1 MKKLQDNSIDIVITD
16 IPYGIDFSDW
26 DVLHNNTN
34 SALGG
39 YSEHQKNN
47 TTFKIPHRIPAYLS
61 LEKIGGEQLKKERQ
75 GGRHKELELIRSKF
89 TAANIVL
96 SHYNQKWLSDRWSI
110 PKEWREKI
118 NENIY
123 NGKY

>member
-1 MKKLQDNSIDIVITD
+1 MKYLTHQITPTHLFSGFEGPYSKKKCAQIFKDFLLILFEDII
-16 IPYGIDFSDW
+16 
-26 DVLHNNTN
+26 
-34 SALGG
+34 
-39 YSEHQKNN
+39 ENN

-75 GGRHKELELIRSKF
+75 GGRHKELDLIKSKF

>member
-1 MKKLQDNSIDIVITD
+1 MKYLTHQITPTHLFAGFEGPYSKKKCAQIFKDFLLILFEDIIE
-16 IPYGIDFSDW
+16 
-26 DVLHNNTN
+26 NNI
-34 SALGG
+34 
-39 YSEHQKNN
+39 
-47 TTFKIPHRIPAYLS
+47 TFKIPHRIESYIS

-75 GGRHKELELIRSKF
+75 AGRHKELDLIKSKF
-89 TAANIVL
+89 TSANIIL
-96 SHYNQKWLSDRWSI
+96 QHWNRKWYTNKWTL